1 MSFVLFL
8 SSIIFNSVLANDED
22 DLLLSIFNE
31 DWIYLLEQNPVYAT
45 SLGEKG
51 FESKWKNLSLES
63 FEQREQHTVQV
74 INRLNRIKTEEL
86 SEDNK

>member
-1 MSFVLFL
+1 MKTSKKYLVLFL

-45 SLGEKG
+45 SLGEK
-51 FESKWKNLSLES
+51 
-63 FEQREQHTVQV
+63 V
-74 INRLNRIKTEEL
+74 
-86 SEDNK
+86 

>member
-1 MSFVLFL
+1 MKTSKKYLVLFL

-51 FESKWKNLSLES
+51 FERKTSTSIPS
-63 FEQREQHTVQV
+63 YR
-74 INRLNRIKTEEL
+74 INP
-86 SEDNK
+86 